1 MVDRKEV
8 SLILERLVPSTGV
21 PGWPG
26 GSEGDPRF
34 ELSVIFTSFDATT
47 AALKMADA
55 LASGLRA
62 HITLVV
68 AQAVPYPLPLED
80 PPVLLDFIRPRLG
93 QIASDSPVETT
104 IRHYLCRDR
113 LVTLT
118 AVLKRG
124 SIVVIGGRKKWW
136 PTSEKILA
144 WRLRRIGHDVILTET
159 PK

>member
-1 MVDRKEV
+1 MDRKEA
-8 SLILERLVPSTGV
+8 SFILEGRPTPATGRPVPPDGC
-21 PGWPG
+21 
-26 GSEGDPRF
+26 EGAGRF
-34 ELSVIFTSFDATT
+34 ELAVVFTSFDATI
-47 AALKMADA
+47 AALKMAGA
-55 LASGLRA
+55 LASGLSA

-80 PPVLLDFIRPRLG
+80 PPVLLDFIRPRVG

-104 IRHYLCRDR
+104 IHHYLCRDR

-118 AVLKRG
+118 AVLKRD

-144 WRLRRIGHDVILTET
+144 WRLRRIGHEVILTET
-159 PK
+159 T